1 MVPGLKN
8 AKLAVGT
15 HFEQDER
22 LQRGPSHAR
31 ILLCPVGLRV
41 HSFLSVKRPFSA
53 SKDGAYNNVVVW
65 LHGVGEEV
73 RTDGIFKVFVYA
85 CLPFE
90 TH

>member
-1 MVPGLKN
+1 MRSLQLEHISSKMRDCSVSRL
-8 AKLAVGT
+8 T
-15 HFEQDER
+15 HEY
-22 LQRGPSHAR
+22 
-31 ILLCPVGLRV
+31 CPVGLRV
-41 HSFLSVKRPFSA
+41 HSFLCVKRPFSA

-73 RTDGIFKVFVYA
+73 RTDGIFKVFIYA